1 MKLGAPDESV
11 LAQAG
16 QLFHQE
22 AAVLD
27 GHLGRQEWLAGKTA
41 TLADFVVVAP
51 LLYAEPAKIPLD
63 QYANI
68 RRWLGVQAAM
78 PAWRQ
83 TAPKLPAAT

>member
-1 MKLGAPDESV
+1 
-11 LAQAG
+11 
-16 QLFHQE
+16 
-22 AAVLD
+22 VLD
-27 GHLGRQEWLAGKTA
+27 RHLGRQEWLVGEAA
-41 TLADFVVVAP
+41 TLADYVVVAP

-83 TAPKLPAAT
+83 TAPKLPAAA